1 MNSLRTLA
9 RMARAAGPYL
19 LLEMIL
25 PGGTLF
31 ALALYLHR
39 RGHLRFL
46 DNAGRVANA
55 VGETLGSELTA
66 SARPARSSTISR
78 AGWRWSRASS
88 SRTPPSRTRSCAS
101 A

>member
-46 DNAGRVANA
+46 DNAGRVASA
-55 VGETLGSELTA
+55 VGETLGSELMEVSHA
-66 SARPARSSTISR
+66 LQPAY
-78 AGWRWSRASS
+78 AWPMLGHFG
-88 SRTPPSRTRSCAS
+88 
-101 A
+101 

>member
-9 RMARAAGPYL
+9 RLARAAGPYL

-39 RGHLRFL
+39 HGHLRFIG
-46 DNAGRVANA
+46 NAGRVASA
-55 VGETLGSELTA
+55 VGETLGSELMVVSDA
-66 SARPARSSTISR
+66 LQPAYSWPAVGRGR
-78 AGWRWSRASS
+78 
-88 SRTPPSRTRSCAS
+88 
-101 A
+101 